1 MRRAIVFHLISVAE
15 GNAPIEEI
23 DGTGTDMTNL
33 AQLRTR
39 AKEASAETSERRSS
53 EAQQTYF
60 ERSAVI
66 RIYAVARAEG
76 KCEACGN
83 PAPFI
88 DSSGKPFLEVHHIRR
103 LTDGGW
109 PRHGWRR
116 SYMSQLPQRSAS
128 RSKAGWVDDL
138 GSRMEQGSSPASD
151 CRSVLISQISINNQ
165 KLSVIRMILT

>member
-103 LTDGGW
+103 LTDGG
-109 PRHGWRR
+109 PDIPDGVAAICSNCHREAHHGQRR
-116 SYMSQLPQRSAS
+116 AELTTWGAEWSKAVRQRAIAEASSSAKSAS
-128 RSKAGWVDDL
+128 TTK
-138 GSRMEQGSSPASD
+138 
-151 CRSVLISQISINNQ
+151 N
-165 KLSVIRMILT
+165 